1 MRTTV
6 EFLDAVKD
14 RNSLTSDYALSNLLG
29 ITRSAVSAL
38 RNKKDFM
45 GDSTAIRVAELLDL
59 HPGYVMACCHAE
71 RAKKAEE
78 KAAWA
83 SVIETLGGLA
93 ASIALG
99 VSLFV
104 PSPPAGAVVAYSA
117 PDQFVLCK
125 TRRRGKRSTFEAVLS
140 VLGLQP

>member
-1 MRTTV
+1 METEMKTTI
-6 EFLDAVKD
+6 EFLDALKASQ
-14 RNSLTSDYALSNLLG
+14 NLPSDYALAPVLG
-29 ITRSAVSAL
+29 VTRSQVSKW
-38 RNKKDFM
+38 RVGKDYL

-83 SVIETLGGLA
+83 LVIERLGGLA

-117 PDQFVLCK
+117 PDQFVLC
-125 TRRRGKRSTFEAVLS
+125 
-140 VLGLQP
+140 